1 MAATSR
7 TTNYDGRLVDV
18 LAFDGAFSDKQF
30 ELDQSLYSKSK
41 PSGQV
46 CAGIQKLAQRWLIE
60 FLTPLGSIPYLTNRG
75 SSFLNSVRSGKIRSE
90 LDARLAFNLARDQV
104 AFNLEQEDR
113 AGTYPDDEKY
123 GSVDL
128 IGVKVV
134 LGDKLTVSLRIN
146 SLAGASRVF
155 VVPVAVVP
163 AR

>member
-1 MAATSR
+1 MAATSK
-7 TTNYDGRLVDV
+7 TTNYSGRLVDV
-18 LAFDGAFSDKQF
+18 LAFDGTFSDKQF
-30 ELDQSLYSKSK
+30 ELDQSIYSKTK

-46 CAGIQKLAQRWLIE
+46 CAGIQKLVQRWLIE
-60 FLTPLGSIPYLTNRG
+60 FLTPLGSIPYLQSRG
-75 SSFLNSVRSGKIRSE
+75 TSFLNTVRSGKIRSE
-90 LDARLAFNLARDQV
+90 LDATLAFNLARDQV
-104 AFNLEQEDR
+104 AFNLIQEDK

-146 SLAGASRVF
+146 SIAGASRVF
-155 VVPVAVVP
+155 VIPVSVVP